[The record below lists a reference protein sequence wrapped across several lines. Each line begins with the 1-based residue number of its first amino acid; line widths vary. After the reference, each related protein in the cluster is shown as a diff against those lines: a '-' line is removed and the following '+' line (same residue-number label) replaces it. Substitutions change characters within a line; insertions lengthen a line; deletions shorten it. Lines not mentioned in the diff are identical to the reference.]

1 MAELT
6 GGLACPTCGE
16 RYPAGAGF
24 TNCRTHF
31 TVLLP
36 VDDEPAG
43 PVPGQEAAAVID
55 PVDTSVCDGCG
66 GQRRPGS
73 DECDWCPPVPGA
85 ENVHSGPLHLAGPWG
100 SLELGPAPLRI
111 GRSSPDRTVATALAD
126 LDTVSRDHAEIVVH
140 DGQAWLRDAGSANG
154 TYLNGRRLVPD
165 TPVQLT
171 PGDTI
176 GLGLSVQ
183 ICLGEHP

>member
-36 VDDEPAG
+36 VDDDPAEPPPG
-43 PVPGQEAAAVID
+43 PEAAAVLD
-55 PVDTSVCDGCG
+55 HDDTSVCAGCG
-66 GQRRPGS
+66 GQRRSGS
-73 DECDWCPPVPGA
+73 DECDWCPPDQGA
-85 ENVHSGPLHLAGPWG
+85 ENGRGPLHLAGPWG
-100 SLELGPAPLRI
+100 SIQLGPAPLRI
-111 GRSSPDRTVATALAD
+111 GRSSPDRTIAAALAD

-140 DGQAWLRDAGSANG
+140 DGQAWVRDAGSANG
-154 TYLNGRRLVPD
+154 TYLNGRRLDPD

-171 PGDTI
+171 PGDVI
-176 GLGLSVQ
+176 GLGRSVQ
-183 ICLGEHP
+183 IHLGVHP